1 MAWAHQDC
9 DRTLKLEEQWKDFG
23 RRMKEKLRGEEE
35 LRQKAEE
42 LAETRATELEVA
54 HADLKATQNELDRLK
69 ESSSKY
75 REDTVIEIS

>member
-9 DRTLKLEEQWKDFG
+9 DRTLKLGEQRKDFG
-23 RRMKEKLRGEEE
+23 HRIKEKLRGEEE

-42 LAETRATELEVA
+42 LVETRATELEVA
-54 HADLKATQNELDRLK
+54 HAELKATQDELDGLK

-75 REDTVIEIS
+75 Q